1 MRHFFKDDVLSCF
14 LKIVLKV
21 SKPLYIQSHRIAL
34 KAGADHI
41 AIHSGVKISGEVI
54 LGF

>member
-34 KAGADHI
+34 KAGADPI